1 MFHYHQYKCCI
12 FYYINGNM
20 PISKIRLI
28 ILKIQWDFNVNIITL
43 IILIIFYIS
52 STIILLISIA
62 IYKINQ
68 KKMDKIIELYIE
80 EGFYLPTGITIQ
92 RFGRMRDQFQVVMF
106 FYRLLTGKK
115 MKKIIL
121 IANICTKN
129 LMILFKIYP
138 PA

>member
-1 MFHYHQYKCCI
+1 MRI
-12 FYYINGNM
+12 LD
-20 PISKIRLI
+20 LI
-28 ILKIQWDFNVNIITL
+28 M
-43 IILIIFYIS
+43 
-52 STIILLISIA
+52 TICLFLSLLFLVISIA

-115 MKKIIL
+115 
-121 IANICTKN
+121 
-129 LMILFKIYP
+129 
-138 PA
+138 